1 MTERGILRHEKVF
14 AAFSFQ
20 AEISPFAHKKKSTD
34 HLELIRTFYVK
45 FSESRHRS

>member
-1 MTERGILRHEKVF
+1 MKKCSLL
-14 AAFSFQ
+14 
-20 AEISPFAHKKKSTD
+20 SPFKLKSALLPIKKSTD